1 MSYSAAPTPPPPP
14 PPPTVRPIPDGLGL
28 ATLIL
33 GGVYTLYLAASFA
46 LSFEA
51 ASVYSESARNGI
63 DVLHTPLVAY
73 DLVQIGALIIFPLYV
88 VGCLFLHRAR
98 NVADAL
104 GAPQARGK
112 VWVWLGWWVPI
123 VSFWFPYQVVRDL
136 VRAAQR
142 TVEPNIPLGGW
153 WAAWLTTMIAIGVTS
168 RAIPWQG
175 VPDEG
180 LVSALPVFEGIAAAA
195 GVIAFVLWVRIVRAI
210 ETGLAS
216 HA

>member
-14 PPPTVRPIPDGLGL
+14 PASTVRPIPDGLGL
-28 ATLIL
+28 ATLII
-33 GGVYTLYLAASFA
+33 GGFLALYLVVSFT

-63 DVLHTPLVAY
+63 DVMHTPLVAW
-73 DLVQIGALIIFPLYV
+73 DLVQIGSLVIFPLYI

-142 TVEPNIPLGGW
+142 TVEPNISLGGW
-153 WAAWLTTMIAIGVTS
+153 WAAWLTSMVAAGIAS

-180 LVSALPVFEGIAAAA
+180 LVSALPIFEGVAAA
-195 GVIAFVLWVRIVRAI
+195 GAVVAFMFWVRIVRAI
-210 ETGLAS
+210 ETGFAS
-216 HA
+216 QA